1 MIKLVIFDLDGTLLN
16 TIDDL
21 ANSCNY
27 LLRKYH
33 LPEHTTDQYRYFVG
47 NGIPKLLE
55 RMLPAHLKADHEFR
69 DVLLEEFLDYY
80 TQHKADQTA
89 PYQGIPELLSTL
101 YNRHIAIA
109 VASNKA
115 HEAIAPLLH
124 RYFPDIPF
132 AASFGQRTGFPL
144 KPNAAVV
151 EAILDVVQ
159 VDKSE
164 TLYVGDTGIDM
175 QTAVNANV
183 TATGALWGF
192 RTEEEIRNAGAQYV
206 ATTPQEVLSIIDEI
220 H

>member
-21 ANSCNY
+21 ASSCNY

-33 LPEHTTDQYRYFVG
+33 LPEHTTDQYRHFVG

-55 RMLPAHLKADHEFR
+55 RMLPAHLKTDHEFR
-69 DVLLEEFLDYY
+69 GALLEEFLDHYA
-80 TQHKADQTA
+80 QHKADLTA
-89 PYQGIPELLSTL
+89 PYQGIPELLATL
-101 YNRHIAIA
+101 RDCHIAIA

-115 HEAIAPLLH
+115 HEAIAPLLKH
-124 RYFPDIPF
+124 YFPDIPF

-144 KPNAAVV
+144 KPDAAVV
-151 EAILDVVQ
+151 EAILEIVQ

-164 TLYVGDTGIDM
+164 TLYVGDTGVDM

-183 TATGALWGF
+183 TAIGALWGF
-192 RTEEEIRNAGAQYV
+192 RTKEEILNAGAHYV
-206 ATTPQEVLSIIDEI
+206 VTSP
-220 H
+220 